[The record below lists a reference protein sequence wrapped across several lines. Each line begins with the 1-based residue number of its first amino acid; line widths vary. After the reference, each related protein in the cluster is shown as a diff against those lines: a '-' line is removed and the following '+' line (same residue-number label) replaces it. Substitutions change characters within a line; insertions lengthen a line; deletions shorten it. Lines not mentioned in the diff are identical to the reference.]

1 MAHPPSPRRKRS
13 KRSRPRKQVAKAKKK
28 AGIGFGEGGYG
39 RGGYDG
45 SISSGPIAALEG
57 TGGLSATPDVLPAP
71 ISIFPTV
78 YPQEPSGT
86 ITVQNYITINVHGA
100 DFHTLENTMGQLLAE
115 MPKSNA
121 IAGEVR
127 DKLIAEINAG
137 MTILKSPKPTRGL
150 IDLLLVRPL
159 KYIAEKA
166 AGATIGGLAGAALKV
181 LLRMMGLG

>member
-1 MAHPPSPRRKRS
+1 
-13 KRSRPRKQVAKAKKK
+13 
-28 AGIGFGEGGYG
+28 
-39 RGGYDG
+39 
-45 SISSGPIAALEG
+45 
-57 TGGLSATPDVLPAP
+57 VLPAP

-86 ITVQNYITINVHGA
+86 ITVQNYITINVHSA

-115 MPKSNA
+115 MRKSNA

-166 AGATIGGLAGAALKV
+166 AGATIGGLAGAALTV
-181 LLRMMGLG
+181 LLRMMGLS